1 MKKFMT
7 FINCGIGLGSLVGVV
22 TELLMGHFGMAWLLM
37 IPLSYSLLNIIAI
50 HSDSDE
56 EE

>member
-50 HSDSDE
+50 QSDLDE

>member
-1 MKKFMT
+1 MKKVMT
-7 FINCGIGLGSLVGVV
+7 VINCGIGLGSFAGVV
-22 TELLMGHFGMAWLLM
+22 VELLMEHFGMAWLLM

-50 HSDSDE
+50 HSDLNE